1 MCFKNF
7 RENLRAIPEEN
18 RERFQK
24 AMMNQLPVLVRL
36 ICLFRTT
43 INELYWH
50 FVEPS
55 DKDLV
60 QDCGYEEDDLYWT
73 PLVDEVMDE
82 CEWVEGLLSSML
94 RDVGVSTR
102 QVADADD
109 TPSLKS

>member
-1 MCFKNF
+1 MCFENF
-7 RENLRAIPEEN
+7 REYLRAIPEEN
-18 RERFQK
+18 RERFEQTVMK
-24 AMMNQLPVLVRL
+24 QLPVLVSL
-36 ICLFRTT
+36 IDLCWDT
-43 INELYWH
+43 IAELYWH

-73 PLVDEVMDE
+73 PLVDKAMDE
-82 CEWVEGLLSSML
+82 CEWVQEFLSSML

-102 QVADADD
+102 QVEDADD

>member
-7 RENLRAIPEEN
+7 RENLRAVPEEN
-18 RERFQK
+18 RERFQE
-24 AMMNQLPVLVRL
+24 AMMKQLPVLVRL
-36 ICLFRTT
+36 IGLFRST

-60 QDCGYEEDDLYWT
+60 ESFGYEQDDLHWT

-82 CEWVEGLLSSML
+82 CEWVQEFLSSML

-102 QVADADD
+102 QVEDADD
-109 TPSLKS
+109 TPRR